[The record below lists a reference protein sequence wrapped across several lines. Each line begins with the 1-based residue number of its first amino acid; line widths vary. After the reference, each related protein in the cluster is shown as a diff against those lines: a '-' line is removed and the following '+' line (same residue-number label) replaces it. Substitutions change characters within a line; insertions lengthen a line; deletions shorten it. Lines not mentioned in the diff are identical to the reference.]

1 MGTNAWCPTLDAHC
15 RLPPI
20 EPCCYPHPRLS
31 KFDMPGLQLLP
42 LDKAFEQEVHLR
54 FLVQE
59 DVVVDHG
66 LSDICFRRTPY
77 RHWEVDETQA
87 PDR

>member
-1 MGTNAWCPTLDAHC
+1 MPTAAFHRLK
-15 RLPPI
+15 RLPVTIPI
-20 EPCCYPHPRLS
+20 PVSVSSICQVN
-31 KFDMPGLQLLP
+31 QLLP
-42 LDKAFEQEVHLR
+42 LDKAYEQEVHFR